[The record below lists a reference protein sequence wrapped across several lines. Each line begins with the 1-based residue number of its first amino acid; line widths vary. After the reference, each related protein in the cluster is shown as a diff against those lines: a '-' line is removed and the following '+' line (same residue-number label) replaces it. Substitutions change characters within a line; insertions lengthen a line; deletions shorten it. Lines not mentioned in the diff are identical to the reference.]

1 MLKPD
6 CVLKHYTLHL
16 TGIHLPK
23 CLESAIVRVLKG
35 PHLEATLMS
44 RVLVLVF
51 FPHFISF
58 TAKSFLLSL
67 HDYLIEGQERSIF
80 DVIGINPE
88 KLQICF
94 YKPSPFPPGI
104 N

>member
-16 TGIHLPK
+16 TGIHLPE

-44 RVLVLVF
+44 GVGF
-51 FPHFISF
+51 FFI
-58 TAKSFLLSL
+58 
-67 HDYLIEGQERSIF
+67 
-80 DVIGINPE
+80 
-88 KLQICF
+88 
-94 YKPSPFPPGI
+94 
-104 N
+104 